1 MTMTHII
8 LGITL
13 YYTIFKNKKVGWDF
27 PGGPMVKWPS
37 KTGNMGLIP
46 GWGADI
52 PHAMG
57 HLSPRSATTEPAY
70 ALEPACRNQS
80 SLHATAKSPHTATK
94 T

>member
-1 MTMTHII
+1 MFLMR
-8 LGITL
+8 
-13 YYTIFKNKKVGWDF
+13 DF
-27 PGGPMVKWPS
+27 PDSLVF
-37 KTGNMGLIP
+37 KTCASTAEGTGSVP